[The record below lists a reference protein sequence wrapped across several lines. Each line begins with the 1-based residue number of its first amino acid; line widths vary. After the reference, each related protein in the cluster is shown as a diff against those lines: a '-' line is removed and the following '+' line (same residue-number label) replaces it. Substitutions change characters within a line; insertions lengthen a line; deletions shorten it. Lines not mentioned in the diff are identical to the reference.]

1 MRLSELI
8 GSEVRDGN
16 DRLLGHVVDVRV
28 ESQARG
34 SSSRGS
40 SSRDSSSQARRFQI
54 TGVLVGRRPDLK
66 AARPDQRGP
75 LLFALLERRR
85 VRRRRFVPWT
95 QVQSAQVR
103 PVGAGPVRPAR
114 IADGPTDA
122 GLIHDGRSR
131 CKSCSFSFLKSLW
144 SFLCSFMLT

>member
-28 ESQARG
+28 ESHARD
-34 SSSRGS
+34 S
-40 SSRDSSSQARRFQI
+40 SSRDPSGQERRFQI
-54 TGVLVGRRPDLK
+54 SGVLVGRRPDLK

-85 VRRRRFVPWT
+85 VRRRRFVPWA
-95 QVQSAQVR
+95 QVQSARPGSLTVR
-103 PVGAGPVRPAR
+103 
-114 IADGPTDA
+114 
-122 GLIHDGRSR
+122 
-131 CKSCSFSFLKSLW
+131 
-144 SFLCSFMLT
+144 LTQP

>member
-28 ESQARG
+28 ESHARD
-34 SSSRGS
+34 SSNRDP
-40 SSRDSSSQARRFQI
+40 SSRDPSSRDPSSQERRFQI
-54 TGVLVGRRPDLK
+54 SGVLVGRRPDLK

-85 VRRRRFVPWT
+85 VRRRRFVPWA
-95 QVQSAQVR
+95 QVQSARPGSLTVR
-103 PVGAGPVRPAR
+103 
-114 IADGPTDA
+114 
-122 GLIHDGRSR
+122 
-131 CKSCSFSFLKSLW
+131 
-144 SFLCSFMLT
+144 LTQA